1 MNNSYKRSNF
11 GAAFFFLSKEQRKAL
26 STVYAFCRMA
36 DDIVDD
42 TPETAPQ
49 QLMALR
55 KEIDLVFQN
64 KAGTELGKDLQIV
77 VSKYAIPKGYFL
89 GLLEG
94 VGSDVKTLVRF
105 KTQED
110 LNWYMY
116 RVASIVGLMCI
127 EIFGYK
133 NPLSKEYA
141 ITLGYA
147 VQLTN
152 ILRDICEDAKINR
165 LYLPLEDLEKFK
177 IKETDIL
184 AIKQSEEI
192 KKLLAFEAQKAHVLY
207 DKAREILPQ
216 EDFKT
221 LLPARAMGA
230 IYEEILSKFKQKSC
244 TLQEKKIKLSKV
256 TKLLILFR
264 TWSNK

>member
-1 MNNSYKRSNF
+1 MNNGYKKSNF
-11 GAAFFFLSKEQRKAL
+11 GAAFFFLSKQQKEAL
-26 STVYAFCRMA
+26 GIVYAFCRLA

-42 TPETAPQ
+42 TPKTAPQ
-49 QLMALR
+49 QLKELR
-55 KEIDLVFQN
+55 AEIELVYQN
-64 KAGTELGKDLQIV
+64 KAQTELGKDLQKV
-77 VSKYAIPKGYFL
+77 LSKYPMPKEYFL

-94 VGSDVKTLVRF
+94 VESDLKTPVRF

-133 NPLSKEYA
+133 NPKSKKYA
-141 ITLGYA
+141 VTLGYA

-165 LYLPLEDLEKFK
+165 LYLPLADLQKFCVKED
-177 IKETDIL
+177 DIL
-184 AIKQSEEI
+184 SLKQSENI
-192 KKLLAFEAQKAHVLY
+192 KNMLAFEA
-207 DKAREILPQ
+207 DKAQKLYNEARNLLPK

-221 LLPARAMGA
+221 LLTARAMGA
-230 IYEEILSKFKQKSC
+230 IYEEILLKFKQKSC
-244 TLQEKKIKLSKV
+244 TVQEKKIKLSKAA
-256 TKLLILFR
+256 KLLILFR
-264 TWSNK
+264 TWREK